1 MKAQQ
6 SPDAVIVNWRRAA
19 LMCACVCVCVCVC
32 VCLLLQTRHSDA
44 VQPVARVPVLRP
56 VAVGLITEP
65 EKGG

>member
-1 MKAQQ
+1 MKVQQ

-19 LMCACVCVCVCVC
+19 LMCVC
-32 VCLLLQTRHSDA
+32 VCLLLQTRHSHA